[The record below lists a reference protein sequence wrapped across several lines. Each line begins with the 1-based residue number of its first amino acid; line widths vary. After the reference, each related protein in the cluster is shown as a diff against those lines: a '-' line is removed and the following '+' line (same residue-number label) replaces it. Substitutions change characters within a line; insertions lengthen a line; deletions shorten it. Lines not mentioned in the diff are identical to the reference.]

1 MATLYLAVALVLSTA
16 LYFEM
21 KHQQEDKRQAIKDD
35 KD

>member
-1 MATLYLAVALVLSTA
+1 MGTLYVAVALVLSTA

-21 KHQQEDKRQAIKDD
+21 KHQQKDKQQAVKND